1 MLYLGKYD
9 HRYMP
14 PQSSDDGYVDMHPN
28 TNSPTAS
35 MSSVTSGTPS
45 TDIRFSDYPLDKVSS
60 YIPSEDDDDRPARAY
75 SVGSRPETYRNKR
88 HMELVGEK

>member
-1 MLYLGKYD
+1 
-9 HRYMP
+9 
-14 PQSSDDGYVDMHPN
+14 MHQN

-60 YIPSEDDDDRPARAY
+60 YIPSEDDDDRPPRAY
-75 SVGSRPETYRNKR
+75 SVGSRPETCRNKR
-88 HMELVGEK
+88 HMELVGENFILDSMFTIIIQVFLTVV